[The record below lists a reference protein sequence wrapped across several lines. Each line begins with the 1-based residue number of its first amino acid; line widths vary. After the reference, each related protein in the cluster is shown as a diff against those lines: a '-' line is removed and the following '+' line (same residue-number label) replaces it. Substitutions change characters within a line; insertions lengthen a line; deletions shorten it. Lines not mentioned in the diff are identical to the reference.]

1 MDAEFQSLVE
11 RAKALS
17 SCHISDGMDRIGLP
31 RAGLVGIR
39 PLEPVGMAVGEAFTV
54 SLKPVGEVDRFPGE
68 YFDHLLPGQMVML
81 ANDGRVHCSVWGGN
95 RSLTTLKKGGVGAVA
110 DGAYRDVPEH
120 RMLGLPVFGLQ
131 PTSMASVGV
140 VIPYRVNERVIM
152 RGVPVEPGDLVAGD
166 ASGVVVVPRAR
177 AAEVILAAEQLA
189 ASEVDLAEEIR
200 QRAASK

>member
-1 MDAEFQSLVE
+1 MDADFQALVE
-11 RAKALS
+11 RAKLLS
-17 SCHISDGMDRIGLP
+17 SCHISDGMDRVGLS

-54 SLKPVGEVDRFPGE
+54 SLKPVGEVERLAGD
-68 YFDHLLPGQMVML
+68 YFDYLLPGQMVML

-95 RSLTTLKKGGVGAVA
+95 RSLTTLKRGGVGAVA

-140 VIPYRVNERVIM
+140 VVPYRVNEPVEM
-152 RGVPVEPGDLVAGD
+152 RGVRVEPGDLVAGD

-177 AAEVILAAEQLA
+177 AAEVIAAAEELA
-189 ASEVDLAEEIR
+189 ASEIELAEEIR
-200 QRAASK
+200 QLAATR

>member
-1 MDAEFQSLVE
+1 MDSDFQALVE
-11 RAKALS
+11 RAKMLS
-17 SCHISDGMDRIGLP
+17 SCHISDGMDYVGLP

-39 PLEPVGMAVGEAFTV
+39 PLEPVSMAVGEAFTV
-54 SLKPVGEVDRFPGE
+54 SLKPVGEVEQLAGD
-68 YFDHLLPGQMVML
+68 YFDYLLPGQMVML

-95 RSLTTLKKGGVGAVA
+95 RSLTTLRKGGVGAVV

-140 VIPYRVNERVIM
+140 VVPYMVNEPVEM
-152 RGVPVEPGDLVAGD
+152 RGVRVEPGDLVAAD

-177 AAEVILAAEQLA
+177 ATEVIAAAEDLA
-189 ASEVDLAEEIR
+189 ASEIELAEEIR
-200 QRAASK
+200 QLAASR